1 MAAWT
6 RSFDDQRVVSFSEMR
21 RAHSSVRARSTASA
35 QAAWPSPRVRRIGAI
50 VGEAVESVIGDRMV
64 DRRADVGVNVR

>member
-6 RSFDDQRVVSFSEMR
+6 RSFDDLRVVSFSEIR

-35 QAAWPSPRVRRIGAI
+35 KAAWPSPRDRRIGAI
-50 VGEAVESVIGDRMV
+50 DGEAVESVIGHRMV
-64 DRRADVGVNVR
+64 DRRADVSVNAR